1 MDILLGLI
9 FVILWSSASI
19 AAKIGIRDAAPLT
32 MLDLRFFLAGAA
44 LLTYAYAFRRD
55 TPMPQRGD
63 WKHVTVLALT
73 NSTGYLGL
81 SWLAFTQVPAG
92 LFGLFIAMNPLIVAV
107 LSWLWLK
114 RPITRNE
121 VIGIVLGTA
130 GLIVAAAP
138 RVQGKEATPA
148 GIAMVVAAMV
158 IYSFGSVYFKWSK
171 LQIGGLALNTWQV
184 MIGAVTLL
192 PFALFANRTQPIH
205 ATPSFIAA
213 LAWSVIAVSIV
224 ANLLWFWLLKRDA
237 LRASMWLFL
246 NPVSGYALAALILGE
261 AIRLTDVIGLLLVM
275 AGLIVSGVIDMRR
288 AFVKRAGAVAT

>member
-44 LLTYAYAFRRD
+44 LLTYAYVFRRD

-121 VIGIVLGTA
+121 VIGIALGAA
-130 GLIVAAAP
+130 GLIAATTP
-138 RVQGKEATPA
+138 RVQGKEATLA
-148 GIAMVVAAMV
+148 GIVMAVAAMV

-171 LQIGGLALNTWQV
+171 LQIGGLALNAWQV

-192 PFALFANRTQPIH
+192 PLAILANHTQPVNI
-205 ATPSFIAA
+205 TPSFIAA
-213 LAWSVIAVSIV
+213 LAWSVLAVSIV

-246 NPVSGYALAALILGE
+246 NPVSGYALAALMLGE
-261 AIRLTDVIGLLLVM
+261 AIRPTDVIGLLLVM
-275 AGLIVSGVIDMRR
+275 AGLVISGVIDVRR
-288 AFVKRAGAVAT
+288 AFVKRAGLAT